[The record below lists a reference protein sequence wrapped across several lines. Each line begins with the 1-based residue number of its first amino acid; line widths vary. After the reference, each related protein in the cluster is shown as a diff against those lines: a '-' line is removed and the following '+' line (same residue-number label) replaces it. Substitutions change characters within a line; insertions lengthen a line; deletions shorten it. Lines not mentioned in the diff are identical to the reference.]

1 MAMHIVLAVAVSLL
15 ALTWT
20 PDPARA
26 AGEARVHQVIVPP
39 EDRFSPFSLTIHV
52 GNSVQWVNNDEDDH
66 TVVSDD
72 VFTTAGHKGTNKLLP
87 ANGGTFTLR
96 FSRPGVFVYFCRF
109 HAHLDA
115 ENQPIAPG
123 PDGGIQDQNG
133 NFGTPMM
140 GVIVVRP

>member
-1 MAMHIVLAVAVSLL
+1 MRILLALAVSVL

-20 PDPARA
+20 ADPSRA
-26 AGEARVHQVIVPP
+26 AGEARVHQVVVPE

-52 GNSVQWVNNDEDDH
+52 GDSVQWINNDEDDH
-66 TVVSDD
+66 AIVSDE
-72 VFTTAGHKGTNKLLP
+72 VFTTAGHKRVNRLLP
-87 ANGGTFTLR
+87 ANGGTFTLQ
-96 FSRPGVFVYFCRF
+96 FSRPGVFVYYCRF

-140 GVIVVRP
+140 GVIAVRP